1 MSFEHLKTNCRFGK
15 CFIILIYQVLIKKLK
30 QIQMS
35 CTDTLSLKAFGNLI
49 GILQE
54 NYIINSLR
62 IVVSYLNL
70 VVYFPAENGQ
80 THDKKP
86 SRYAARILTCV

>member
-1 MSFEHLKTNCRFGK
+1 
-15 CFIILIYQVLIKKLK
+15 
-30 QIQMS
+30 MS

-54 NYIINSLR
+54 NYNINSLR

-80 THDKKP
+80 THDKK
-86 SRYAARILTCV
+86 AFKICCKNFNVCLTTKWILGIIGSK